1 MIAHDFLFY
10 FFSLS
15 FFFVLFLFSVRR
27 DRLGDH
33 RREDPRDHRRDNR
46 QNGRAN
52 GPRDNRRNDR
62 ANGRPS
68 SKISRNGHWHF
79 LFFFLSFTR
88 VSSINVLLTLIV
100 FRCVR
105 FLFLNIFAVQTV
117 AQTNLSTHQATIAP
131 TNLSTHTITDQTTYV
146 YLFIYYLII
155 FDIVHRSIPT
165 DF

>member
-1 MIAHDFLFY
+1 MDSLFFFLL
-10 FFSLS
+10 SLS
-15 FFFVLFLFSVRR
+15 LFLC
-27 DRLGDH
+27 DLLGDN
-33 RREDPRDHRRDNR
+33 RREDPHDHRRDNR
-46 QNGRAN
+46 PNGRAN

-117 AQTNLSTHQATIAP
+117 AQTNLSTHQATVAP
-131 TNLSTHTITDQTTYV
+131 TNLSTHPITDQTTYV
-146 YLFIYYLII
+146 
-155 FDIVHRSIPT
+155 HRSIF
-165 DF
+165 DY